1 MIHQELSDGKCIT
14 THDNG
19 EKMPGPVSDSYDP
32 EFSTSDRATR
42 VREAIMQ
49 QRDSITQ
56 ILGEQ
61 LLHIVS
67 VVDDEFE
74 PTIQPQKVI
83 MEFTERE
90 LRIIRF
96 ALNIAIDSI

>member
-74 PTIQPQKVI
+74 PFNHRRLSWSSPKENYGSFGSHLT
-83 MEFTERE
+83 
-90 LRIIRF
+90 
-96 ALNIAIDSI
+96 